1 MPRLS
6 CCASTRRS
14 QLLFRAGSRGSHAT
28 ATDPRTGLPWG
39 PVHGVR
45 GAGVDMTRSAGQAR
59 GRVATNDDL
68 LFCSNCHVSIAAAEV
83 ESGFVRRAPTNG
95 VLCTLC
101 ARADKDGRQRRRAV
115 LEQEFADNAPIA
127 RPSARAPTTERAAA
141 ATYGPTVE
149 SRVGHLERTVFQL
162 QARVEELEA
171 RLAAE
176 DAARVSR

>member
-1 MPRLS
+1 
-6 CCASTRRS
+6 
-14 QLLFRAGSRGSHAT
+14 
-28 ATDPRTGLPWG
+28 
-39 PVHGVR
+39 
-45 GAGVDMTRSAGQAR
+45 MTRQADKT
-59 GRVATNDDL
+59 RVATTAGDEL

-115 LEQEFADNAPIA
+115 LEQEFADDAPIA
-127 RPSARAPTTERAAA
+127 RPSAQAPATERAAV

-162 QARVEELEA
+162 QARVEELGA
-171 RLAAE
+171 RLAE
-176 DAARVSR
+176 ERAARVRR

>member
-1 MPRLS
+1 
-6 CCASTRRS
+6 
-14 QLLFRAGSRGSHAT
+14 
-28 ATDPRTGLPWG
+28 
-39 PVHGVR
+39 
-45 GAGVDMTRSAGQAR
+45 MTRSAGQAR
-59 GRVATNDDL
+59 GRVATDDDL

-83 ESGFVRRAPTNG
+83 ESGFVRRAPTSG

-101 ARADKDGRQRRRAV
+101 ARVDKDGRQRRRAV

-127 RPSARAPTTERAAA
+127 QRPTRDSKDSTERATA

-171 RLAAE
+171 RLAE
-176 DAARVSR
+176 ERAARVSR